1 MLRRFLFA
9 ALLTGMPLALSAGE
23 IALVGSDLLK
33 PALEPV
39 LARTSRGAAG
49 AVRLR
54 LEGSHAGL
62 QELRAGKAD
71 LAVVAFAPNEPLPEA
86 EFRLVPLAYQ
96 VDVLVVPGTNPIRQV
111 SYAQLGGLFGEKE
124 AVNHRQWGA
133 LGAKG
138 VWEDKTV
145 TLSTVESPDSLALDL
160 FRFTVLRVPQLK
172 TTMSIHPNLDELLR
186 RVRGDDTT
194 IALFPCLPT
203 DAAGLH
209 VLLVARDDKDVAFG
223 PTPENIHTGDYP
235 IRLPF
240 YIVFKPERAAELAGV
255 VNTLLEEPVAAE
267 LTKLGYVPVPAN
279 FRREAQRTLGSK

>member
-1 MLRRFLFA
+1 
-9 ALLTGMPLALSAGE
+9 MPLALFAGE
-23 IALVGSDLLK
+23 ITLVGSDLLK

-39 LARTSRGAAG
+39 LAQPPRSSAG

-62 QELRAGKAD
+62 RELRAGKAD
-71 LAVVAFAPNEPLPEA
+71 LAVVAFAPNEPLPET

-96 VDVLVVPGTNPIRQV
+96 VDVLVVTGNNPIRQV

-186 RVRGDDTT
+186 RVRVDDTT
-194 IALFPCLPT
+194 IALFPCMPADT
-203 DAAGLH
+203 AGLH

-223 PTPENIHTGDYP
+223 PTPENVHTGDYP

-240 YIVFKPERAAELAGV
+240 YIVFKPERAIELAGV
-255 VNTLLEEPVAAE
+255 VGTLLGDPAAAE
-267 LTKLGYVPVPAN
+267 LTKLGYVSVPAN
-279 FRREAQRTLGSK
+279 FRREALRTLGVP

>member
-9 ALLTGMPLALSAGE
+9 ALLTGMPPALFAGE
-23 IALVGSDLLK
+23 ITVVGSDLLR

-39 LARTSRGAAG
+39 LAPAARGSG
-49 AVRLR
+49 GSLRLR

-71 LAVVAFAPNEPLPEA
+71 LAVVAFAPNEPLPDA

-96 VDVLVVPGTNPIRQV
+96 VDVLVVTGNNPIRQV

-124 AVNHRQWGA
+124 PVNHRQWGA

-145 TLSTVESPDSLALDL
+145 TLCTVESPDSLALDL

-172 TTMSIHPNLDELLR
+172 TTMSIHPNLEELQR
-186 RVRGDDTT
+186 RERVDDTS
-194 IALFPCLPT
+194 IALFPRFPT
-203 DAAGLH
+203 DTIGLH
-209 VLLVARDDKDVAFG
+209 VLLVSRDDKDVAFG

-240 YIVFKPERAAELAGV
+240 YIVFKPERATELAGV
-255 VNTLLEEPVAAE
+255 VSTLLGEPVAAE

-279 FRREAQRTLGSK
+279 ARREAQRTLGAK